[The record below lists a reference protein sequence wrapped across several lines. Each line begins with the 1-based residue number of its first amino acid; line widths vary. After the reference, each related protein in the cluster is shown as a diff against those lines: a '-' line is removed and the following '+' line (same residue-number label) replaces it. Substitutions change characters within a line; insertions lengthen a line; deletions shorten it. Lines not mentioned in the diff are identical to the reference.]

1 VGLKTAVAIS
11 KENANALCKAEGGF
25 GDDVEVSIA
34 VQIGDD
40 NSISGL
46 SNVVI
51 RLDPKGPI
59 SVTQQDADIAGAV
72 ICYREIWFPITIEI
86 SESAVIGVATHRV
99 AHRRSKRLRKHGGS
113 FDKSYQTRDEK
124 DGEKLCA
131 SDGRRSFQLR
141 TSGFLLTES
150 IRMALKLFDH

>member
-1 VGLKTAVAIS
+1 MGLKSAVAIS
-11 KENANALCKAEGGF
+11 EENAHALCKAEGGF
-25 GDDVEVSIA
+25 GDDVEFSIA

-59 SVTQQDADIAGAV
+59 AVTQQDADIASAV

-86 SESAVIGVATHRV
+86 SESAVIGVTTHCV
-99 AHRRSKRLRKHGGS
+99 AHRRSKRLRKHGGF
-113 FDKSYQTRDEK
+113 FDEPYQTRDEQ
-124 DGEKLCA
+124 DGEKLCG
-131 SDGRRSFQLR
+131 SDGRVSFQLR
-141 TSGFLLTES
+141 TSGLLLTES
-150 IRMALKLFDH
+150 IREWL